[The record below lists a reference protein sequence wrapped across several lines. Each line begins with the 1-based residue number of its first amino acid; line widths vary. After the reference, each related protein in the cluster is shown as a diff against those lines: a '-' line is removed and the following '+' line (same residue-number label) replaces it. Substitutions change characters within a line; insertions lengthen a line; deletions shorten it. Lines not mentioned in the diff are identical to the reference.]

1 MCAKLVQK
9 LRRHSELVEAGRR
22 VHGSVYICVFSSKF
36 VRVVLAHLS
45 RAFSLVV
52 LNPIG
57 VQQRE
62 DQVGELAPLEFCDKL
77 FVLLVG
83 ELASVVFEDS
93 LRRLA
98 GGRVKEHDR
107 CHVFAKRLGNA
118 GYLLGQYPHGDAVV
132 PCAEAEI
139 DQLARAAFHVLG
151 GGAVVEH
158 KERVGAHE
166 EVAGQPQPGLDLMLQ
181 AGNHENVR
189 IAVHEALVGRVLDK
203 SGAEEYDVVKAPPKG
218 PPQQGE
224 KILCLA
230 RIRGPHDQ
238 GVEGQLFGVHMSKGG

>member
-1 MCAKLVQK
+1 M
-9 LRRHSELVEAGRR
+9 
-22 VHGSVYICVFSSKF
+22 
-36 VRVVLAHLS
+36 
-45 RAFSLVV
+45 
-52 LNPIG
+52 
-57 VQQRE
+57 
-62 DQVGELAPLEFCDKL
+62 GELTRI
-77 FVLLVG
+77 
-83 ELASVVFEDS
+83 VFEDG
-93 LRRLA
+93 LRRFA
-98 GGRVKEHDR
+98 RGRVKEHYR

-118 GYLLGQYPHGDAVV
+118 GYLLGQDPHGYAVM

-166 EVAGQPQPGLDLMLQ
+166 EVPGQPQPGLDLMLQ

-203 SGAEEYDVVKAPPKG
+203 SGAEEHDVVKLASEG
-218 PPQQGE
+218 APQQGQ

-230 RIRGPHDQ
+230 RVGGPHDQ
-238 GVEGQLFGVHMSKGG
+238 GVEGQLSGVNASLYWGLRVAL